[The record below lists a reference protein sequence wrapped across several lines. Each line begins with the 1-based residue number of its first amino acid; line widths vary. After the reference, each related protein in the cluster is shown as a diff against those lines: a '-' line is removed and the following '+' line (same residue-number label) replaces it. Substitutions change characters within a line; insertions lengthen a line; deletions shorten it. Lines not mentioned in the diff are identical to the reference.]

1 MCNRYSLANV
11 EALRR
16 LLDELGLA
24 TPEDLLARYNLPLTA
39 PAPIVV
45 QQSGH
50 RRLGRAAFGLELP
63 PREPGGRPMLVGN
76 ARAETLLQRPAF
88 RDAARHRRCAVPAD
102 GFFEWEKVGARR
114 QPHHFHR
121 PDRSPFFFAGLW
133 RPDADGTP
141 ASFVIVTTTPNAV
154 VAPIHDR
161 MPVVLDTPAA
171 TAWLGDEPL
180 PPERLGALCVPCPA
194 ELLARHPVDPRV
206 GQVRFDEP
214 ACLAPWTPPRE
225 PTLFD

>member
-24 TPEDLLARYNLPLTA
+24 TPDDLLARYNLPLTA

-45 QQSGH
+45 QQAGN

-114 QPHHFHR
+114 QPHYFHR

-171 TAWLGDEPL
+171 TAWVGDEPL

-194 ELLARHPVDPRV
+194 PLLARHPVDPRV

-214 ACLAPWTPPRE
+214 ACLAPWTPPHE
-225 PTLFD
+225 ATLFD